1 MEASMLKALLRFIYT
16 DSFPKME
23 EVPSNME
30 VEEGRAEAMWLQQL
44 LIAADRYDLQR
55 LKSLCEEQLA
65 DHINLSSVTTVVAL
79 AA

>member
-1 MEASMLKALLRFIYT
+1 MEASVFKALLRFIYT

-44 LIAADRYDLQR
+44 LFFWSQR
-55 LKSLCEEQLA
+55 A
-65 DHINLSSVTTVVAL
+65 PR
-79 AA
+79 